1 MARPNEIRAAQRLQ
15 QVRRGIDVWR
25 WTRLKRS
32 PMPEELW
39 AQAAR
44 LARSLGVWRVARDL
58 GLCYESLK
66 RRVEEKASRK
76 ETSAVRFVEVR
87 GSDLMNVA
95 SSDGTV
101 VELHATDGTRMTVRL
116 GGGAQVDM
124 MALVA
129 AFRQHAG

>member
-1 MARPNEIRAAQRLQ
+1 MAHPNETRAAQALQ

-116 GGGAQVDM
+116 GVGAQVDM
-124 MALVA
+124 MALMA

>member
-1 MARPNEIRAAQRLQ
+1 
-15 QVRRGIDVWR
+15 
-25 WTRLKRS
+25 
-32 PMPEELW
+32 
-39 AQAAR
+39 
-44 LARSLGVWRVARDL
+44 
-58 GLCYESLK
+58 
-66 RRVEEKASRK
+66 
-76 ETSAVRFVEVR
+76 VR
-87 GSDLMNVA
+87 GSDLMDVA

>member
-1 MARPNEIRAAQRLQ
+1 
-15 QVRRGIDVWR
+15 
-25 WTRLKRS
+25 
-32 PMPEELW
+32 MPEELW
-39 AQAAR
+39 ARATR
-44 LARSLGVWRVARDL
+44 LAQSLGVWRVARDL

-66 RRVEEKASRK
+66 RRVEERASHR
-76 ETSAVRFVEVR
+76 EAGAVRFVEVR
-87 GSDLMNVA
+87 GSELMNVA

-101 VELHATDGTRMTVRL
+101 VELQATDGMRMTVRL

>member
-1 MARPNEIRAAQRLQ
+1 MARPNETRAGRRLQ

-44 LARSLGVWRVARDL
+44 LAQSLGVWRVARDL

-76 ETSAVRFVEVR
+76 EPGAVRFVEVR

-95 SSDGTV
+95 SCDGTV
-101 VELHATDGTRMTVRL
+101 VELQATDGMRMTVRL

>member
-1 MARPNEIRAAQRLQ
+1 MAHPNETRAAQALQ
-15 QVRRGIDVWR
+15 QVRSGIDVWR

-39 AQAAR
+39 TQAAR

-76 ETSAVRFVEVR
+76 ETSAVRFVEVH

-124 MALVA
+124 MALMA

>member
-32 PMPEELW
+32 QMPEELW
-39 AQAAR
+39 ARATW
-44 LARSLGVWRVARDL
+44 LAQSLGVWRVARDL

-66 RRVEEKASRK
+66 RRVEERASQR
-76 ETSAVRFVEVR
+76 EAGAPRFVEVR
-87 GSDLMNVA
+87 GSDLTNVA

-101 VELHATDGTRMTVRL
+101 VELQVTDGMRMTVRL

>member
-1 MARPNEIRAAQRLQ
+1 MARPNETQAGQRLQ

-39 AQAAR
+39 ARATR
-44 LARSLGVWRVARDL
+44 LAQSLGVWRVARDL

-66 RRVEEKASRK
+66 RRVEERASQR
-76 ETSAVRFVEVR
+76 EAGAARFVEMR

-101 VELHATDGTRMTVRL
+101 VELQATDGMRMTVRL

>member
-1 MARPNEIRAAQRLQ
+1 MPRPNDTRAAQGLQ
-15 QVRRGIDVWR
+15 QVRRRIDVWR

-39 AQAAR
+39 ARATR
-44 LARSLGVWRVARDL
+44 LAQSLGVWRVARDL

-76 ETSAVRFVEVR
+76 ETGAVRFVEVR
-87 GSDLMNVA
+87 GSDLMDVA
-95 SSDGTV
+95 SRHDTV
-101 VELHATDGTRMTVRL
+101 VEVHATDGTLMTVRL

-129 AFRQHAG
+129 AFRRHAG

>member
-1 MARPNEIRAAQRLQ
+1 MARPNGTRATQGLH
-15 QVRRGIDVWR
+15 QVRRRIDVWR

-39 AQAAR
+39 SRATR

-76 ETSAVRFVEVR
+76 EADAVRFVEVR
-87 GSDLMNVA
+87 GSDLTDVA

-101 VELHATDGTRMTVRL
+101 VELHAIDGTRMTIRL
-116 GGGAQVDM
+116 GRGAQVDM
-124 MALVA
+124 TALVG
-129 AFRQHAG
+129 AFREHAG

>member
-1 MARPNEIRAAQRLQ
+1 MARANETRAAQRLQ

-32 PMPEELW
+32 PMPDELW
-39 AQAAR
+39 AQATR
-44 LARSLGVWRVARDL
+44 LAQSLGVWRVARDL

-66 RRVEEKASRK
+66 RRVEERVSRK
-76 ETSAVRFVEVR
+76 EPGAVRFVEVG
-87 GSDLMNVA
+87 GSDLMDVA
-95 SSDGTV
+95 SSDGSV

-116 GGGAQVDM
+116 GGDAQVDM

>member
-1 MARPNEIRAAQRLQ
+1 MARANETRAAQGLQ
-15 QVRRGIDVWR
+15 QVRRRIDVWR

-44 LARSLGVWRVARDL
+44 LAQRLGVWRVARDL

-76 ETSAVRFVEVR
+76 EPGAVRFVEVQ
-87 GSDLMNVA
+87 GADLIGVA
-95 SSDGTV
+95 SGDGTV
-101 VELHATDGTRMTVRL
+101 VELHATDGTRMRVRL
-116 GGGAQVDM
+116 GGGAQVDI